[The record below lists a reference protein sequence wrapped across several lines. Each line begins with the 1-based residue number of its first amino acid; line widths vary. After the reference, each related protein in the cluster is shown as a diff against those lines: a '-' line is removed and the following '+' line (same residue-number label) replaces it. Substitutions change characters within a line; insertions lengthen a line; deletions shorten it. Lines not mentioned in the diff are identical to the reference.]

1 VESRT
6 GPLRLIV
13 RNEDEG
19 KIGEREDGEE
29 EKGKDRRKRGEM
41 ERRKRRKN

>member
-1 VESRT
+1 VSRT

-13 RNEDEG
+13 RTEDER

-29 EKGKDRRKRGEM
+29 EEGKDRKKRKQMG
-41 ERRKRRKN
+41 